1 MGRSSHEC
9 ASRYHR
15 AFTGNLGSV
24 RVFEKIGFR
33 RIGDFEDVIQFP
45 ESKGGARTGLHVL
58 EWKRNE

>member
-1 MGRSSHEC
+1 MNAHHVIT
-9 ASRYHR
+9 A